1 MERPNAWKQY
11 DEASLNE
18 LKKISQKYRVF
29 LDNGKTER
37 ECVTETVA
45 AAKAA
50 GYIDLN
56 DAIQAGKALKP
67 GDKVY
72 VNCRARPL
80 CSSHLGEAAPD
91 RRRQHRGRTH

>member
-18 LKKISQKYRVF
+18 LKEISQKYRVF
-29 LDNGKTER
+29 LDGGKTER

-50 GYIDLN
+50 KVKKQLLADQTILN
-56 DAIQAGKALKP
+56 
-67 GDKVY
+67 Y
-72 VNCRARPL
+72 V
-80 CSSHLGEAAPD
+80 
-91 RRRQHRGRTH
+91 

>member
-18 LKKISQKYRVF
+18 LKEISQKYRVF

-37 ECVTETVA
+37 ECVTEIVA

-50 GYIDLN
+50 G
-56 DAIQAGKALKP
+56 KA
-67 GDKVY
+67 
-72 VNCRARPL
+72 VNVSADDFDD
-80 CSSHLGEAAPD
+80 ED
-91 RRRQHRGRTH
+91 

>member
-18 LKKISQKYRVF
+18 LKEISQKYRVF

-56 DAIQAGKALKP
+56 DAIKAGKDPK
-67 GDKVY
+67 
-72 VNCRARPL
+72 
-80 CSSHLGEAAPD
+80 EAYESNIKTY
-91 RRRQHRGRTH
+91 G